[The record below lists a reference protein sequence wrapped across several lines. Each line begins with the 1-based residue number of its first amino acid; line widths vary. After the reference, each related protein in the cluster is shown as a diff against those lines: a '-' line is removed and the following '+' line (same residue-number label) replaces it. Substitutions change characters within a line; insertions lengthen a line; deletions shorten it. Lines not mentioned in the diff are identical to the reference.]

1 MITLKAAKRNFFDRP
16 RVLNALAKAQLRAL
30 SKAGAFVRR
39 RARSSMRR
47 SPAYSRPGRPPHA
60 HVGLLKTM
68 LFFSYDRSRESVVI
82 GPVALSRSSDV
93 PPLLEFGGR
102 VTARRDRWATTKSA
116 ITSDSPIVRRRA
128 QRASDRRRPVTLVAR
143 AGDQLVYA
151 PRPFMGPAL
160 VAEVEAGT
168 IPRQWAGEV
177 RGGL

>member
-1 MITLKAAKRNFFDRP
+1 MITLKEAKRNFFDKP
-16 RVLNALAKAQLRAL
+16 RVLNALDKARLRAL
-30 SKAGAFVRR
+30 SKAGAFIRK

-47 SPAYSRPGRPPHA
+47 SPSYSKPGRPPHA

-93 PPLLEFGGR
+93 APLLEFGAR
-102 VTARRDRWATTKSA
+102 VTARHERWAATKIA
-116 ITSDSPIVRRRA
+116 MTSSSSVVRRRA
-128 QRASDRRRPVTLVAR
+128 QRASDRRWQVTLVAK
-143 AGDQLVYA
+143 AGDRLVYA

-177 RGGL
+177 RGGA